1 MYLVSFCSWK
11 FVISK
16 IHFNTQHSISTV
28 TENQLIIQNVS
39 KNQTEPK
46 KKMLGKKQ
54 NSGT

>member
-16 IHFNTQHSISTV
+16 THFNTQHSISTV